1 MAAETSQAG
10 ADNQSTDPSSRI
22 TAARINSEESRD
34 ASNSLLA
41 VLHDGGWRPRAWIR
55 FIDLATRRSVHQ
67 AIVNPRPLL
76 ESTAI
81 HVVFA
86 LLTRRRG
93 LLWVAASWIMAVTHL
108 GMLGDRRSIGIP
120 NALTLIRG
128 NLPAIDHRIGRS
140 LPVIS
145 LATDFAD
152 GKIARATGNV
162 TPFGTQA
169 DFLADTAFWTWFIV
183 RHEPSRAVK
192 IGTLAS
198 WALPVVAI
206 AAASITKG
214 RMLDV
219 PRSAW
224 FRPAAAMEIFIGIR
238 AIIRNFRR

>member
-1 MAAETSQAG
+1 MPSQQ
-10 ADNQSTDPSSRI
+10 D
-22 TAARINSEESRD
+22 RINAAASRD

-41 VLHDGGWRPRAWIR
+41 VLSDGKWRPNAWAR
-55 FIDLATRRSVHQ
+55 FIALAALRSVHQ
-67 AIVNPRPLL
+67 ARINPRPLL
-76 ESTAI
+76 ESTVI
-81 HVVFA
+81 HVVMGA
-86 LLTRRRG
+86 LSNRRG
-93 LLWVAASWIMAVTHL
+93 LVWIAVSWIMAVTHL

-128 NLPAIDHRIGRS
+128 NLPALEGRLGRS

-152 GKIARATGNV
+152 GRIARATGAV

-183 RHEPSRAVK
+183 RHDPSRTVK
-192 IGTLAS
+192 GLTLAA
-198 WALPVVAI
+198 WAAPVVAI

-219 PRSAW
+219 PRSALL
-224 FRPAAAMEIFIGIR
+224 RPAAAMEVFIGIR
-238 AIIRNFRR
+238 AILRLFPRHGT